1 MHVANDLARPVLL
14 GFLGNFASPFPSHL
28 METQAMKKLSAL
40 ALAGMMSVSSLSAH
54 AADTTQTKT
63 ESTKPAAAKPAS
75 SPGWLVIEED
85 FFFPLRFEPIMSL
98 DSIRY
103 HYRRGEEIAAANQID
118 KAVSWLKLAEGHAM
132 PITKEKLTSA
142 FSELTTVAKD
152 LRAGNV
158 TDAAKMD
165 AALARTAHA
174 LGEWHYYKAKES
186 WGKDEAQDAGRDL
199 AMAAQYMQHA
209 ANSAH
214 YQFGPDTT
222 KVTTTLYEHGKL
234 KSEKVHYDHNTLGMH
249 LQQIEKGLNDLAVAL
264 KK

>member
-1 MHVANDLARPVLL
+1 
-14 GFLGNFASPFPSHL
+14 
-28 METQAMKKLSAL
+28 MKELSAL

-118 KAVSWLKLAEGHAM
+118 KAVSWLKLAEGYAM

-142 FSELTTVAKD
+142 VSELTTVAKD